1 MRKRMSVG
9 GHGETG
15 GIGGGS
21 SSKTADDF
29 GLGRLL
35 RKEGCWSGA
44 GRTLFVSSCLD
55 RAGAKKKAFENK
67 DTRCFC
73 SDDAKDL
80 EERGLDYVAFNCR
93 KGFKPES
100 PNQDAFSMLVVE
112 NQFAL
117 YGVYDGHGPN
127 GHDAS
132 EEALNEIVKRFVDS
146 LSENLS
152 KGVAETEDSLA
163 ELLEKAFTETQK
175 VLECS
180 DEKYSTSG
188 TTCTVAYHNL
198 TTNSITVAHVGD
210 SRAVLACRR
219 TSSSPWEKHETVD
232 HKPNDEKEKKRIE
245 SATPPGRV
253 IFDGYY
259 NHRVFSQKGMYP
271 GLNMSRAMG
280 DVLGHREAGLTA
292 VPDVKTYSLAQFDSA
307 DQLVLLLCSDGVW
320 EFMQAENVLDFC
332 VKGGSLE
339 SAVHKITKESYD
351 KWMEDSDNEISDDI
365 TAIYIKLR

>member
-1 MRKRMSVG
+1 MSVG
-9 GHGETG
+9 GAVDTVGRD
-15 GIGGGS
+15 GGS
-21 SSKTADDF
+21 SAKTADDL

-44 GRTLFVSSCLD
+44 GRTYFASSCLD
-55 RAGAKKKAFENK
+55 RLGAKKKAFENK

-80 EERGLDYVAFNCR
+80 EERGLNYVAWNCR
-93 KGFKPES
+93 KGFKPEA

-132 EEALNEIVKRFVDS
+132 EEALTEIVRRCVS
-146 LSENLS
+146 TLSDNLS
-152 KGVAETEDSLA
+152 KGVPETEENLA
-163 ELLEKAFTETQK
+163 EMLENAFTETQK
-175 VLECS
+175 ALECS

-198 TTNSITVAHVGD
+198 TTNTMTIAYVGD
-210 SRAVLACRR
+210 SRAILACRR
-219 TSSSPWEKHETVD
+219 TASTPWEKHETVD

-245 SATPPGRV
+245 SASPPGRV

-280 DVLGHREAGLTA
+280 DILGHREAGLTA
-292 VPDVKTYSLAQFDSA
+292 LPDVKTYSLAQFDSA

-320 EFMQAENVLDFC
+320 EFMQAENVLAYCGKDT
-332 VKGGSLE
+332 SLGN
-339 SAVHKITKESYD
+339 AVHNITKDSYD

-365 TAIYIKLR
+365 TALFIKMK

>member
-1 MRKRMSVG
+1 MSVG
-9 GHGETG
+9 GASETVG
-15 GIGGGS
+15 RGGGS

-29 GLGRLL
+29 GLGSLL

-44 GRTLFVSSCLD
+44 GRTIFVSSCLD
-55 RAGAKKKAFENK
+55 KLGAKKKAFENK

-73 SDDAKDL
+73 SADAKDL
-80 EERGLDYVAFNCR
+80 EETGLDYVAWNCR
-93 KGFKPES
+93 KGFKPEA

-132 EEALNEIVKRFVDS
+132 EEALTEVVKRCVDC
-146 LSENLS
+146 LSDNLS
-152 KGVAETEDSLA
+152 KGVPETEDNLA
-163 ELLEKAFTETQK
+163 ELLEVAFTETQK
-175 VLECS
+175 VLERS
-180 DEKYSTSG
+180 GEKYDTSG

-198 TTNSITVAHVGD
+198 TTNTVTVAYVGD
-210 SRAVLACRR
+210 SRAILACRR
-219 TSSSPWEKHETVD
+219 TASAPWEKHETVD

-245 SATPPGRV
+245 SASPPGRV

-280 DVLGHREAGLTA
+280 DLLGHREAGLTA
-292 VPDVKTYSLAQFDSA
+292 LPDVHTYSLAQYDSA

-320 EFMQAENVLDFC
+320 EFMQAENVLAYCGKD
-332 VKGGSLE
+332 
-339 SAVHKITKESYD
+339 ARHADTVHKITKDSYD

-365 TAIYIKLR
+365 TALFIKLR